1 MGRSFNPDFVARRPT
16 TLPDF
21 SAVDVSA
28 IKFRAHE
35 DFAGLKVFTC
45 ERLNAVLTA
54 ESCAK
59 NYTREKAPHSC
70 KQCPIGHQNAAAAT
84 RPSNRHTALEAS
96 LGLSC
101 IRCELTEATAKRYIG
116 RFRLVRKY
124 TICVGCYNRQ
134 LEVEKG
140 ANSKGA
146 TPVKHAGL
154 KAATVTYKLDGK
166 RHIEGIG
173 LRSGHLECARYVERV
188 HPGATLIQTEICGE
202 ITRQFSLWTPLAFSP
217 WTPTP
222 DTATESGPARV
233 GYAGVTWNK
242 KDGKWRAKYKKK
254 YLGSFDTEEQAHEA
268 YKTKA
273 STQRLAVTTARDF
286 INDNEPVH
294 RAAPSDVVEPV
305 CADEPTVLESDE
317 DPILDFWPAFEVN
330 AELGLAP
337 FVAWLTEDWPKDF
350 TWPASALQPGEYVE
364 MTFFG
369 TVVRMQDTPIVA
381 AAPAVDTSAATEIAE
396 LVVEVPAQPQARD
409 VSTYTLH
416 VAAAPVRVAKSKAPK
431 LTGKTAR
438 RAEKAARR
446 AHREQQT
453 AQSKRPTTKPR
464 AIAVAAKAVTL
475 LAFAGLHKRPIL

>member
-101 IRCELTEATAKRYIG
+101 IRCERTEATAKRYIG

-166 RHIEGIG
+166 SNVEDIG
-173 LRSGHLECARYVERV
+173 LRSGRPEVERYVERIYPDAKLV
-188 HPGATLIQTEICGE
+188 EVVIGGKVIA
-202 ITRQFSLWTPLAFSP
+202 
-217 WTPTP
+217 P
-222 DTATESGPARV
+222 DTPALV
-233 GYAGVTWNK
+233 
-242 KDGKWRAKYKKK
+242 DGIY
-254 YLGSFDTEEQAHEA
+254 QAPA
-268 YKTKA
+268 PKALKTRRKPKA
-273 STQRLAVTTARDF
+273 LPVASARYFLD
-286 INDNEPVH
+286 DEPVA
-294 RAAPSDVVEPV
+294 RAAPADEVEPV
-305 CADEPTVLESDE
+305 CADDPTILESDE

-330 AELGLAP
+330 PELGLAP
-337 FVAWLTEDWPKDF
+337 FVVWLTEDWPEDF
-350 TWPASALQPGEYVE
+350 AWSTSALQPGEYVE

-369 TVVRMQDTPIVA
+369 TVVRTQESP
-381 AAPAVDTSAATEIAE
+381 AAPSELVVDTSAAA
-396 LVVEVPAQPQARD
+396 PA
-409 VSTYTLH
+409 
-416 VAAAPVRVAKSKAPK
+416 RVAKSKAPK
-431 LTGKTAR
+431 LTGKAAR
-438 RAEKAARR
+438 RAEKAART

-464 AIAVAAKAVTL
+464 EIAVAAKAITL